1 MDRGGGGRP
10 SDVTIAEP
18 PATGG
23 PDPGTGGGVRRRL
36 AVSEDVAATLL
47 GLLLLVLVLL
57 GIIPNG
63 IVP

>member
-1 MDRGGGGRP
+1 
-10 SDVTIAEP
+10 VTIAEP

-57 GIIPNG
+57 GIIPKG